1 MSNQLVSPLYY
12 VYKLTFES
20 GKSYIGCHIQR
31 KQNDDYITSSSYYKK
46 HPEDKII
53 SRDILIFCKSPEE
66 MNFLETWCILSD
78 KAYNGKNNV
87 NYNLGNFVCCF
98 KHCGHTVSEE
108 CRLKLKGRIVSEE
121 TRAKISAAGKGRTH
135 KVSEE
140 SKQKMRESWKSRK
153 DYRGG
158 ISPKPNKSGKRKP
171 RKPASEET
179 KLRMSLAHRGKHHSN
194 ETKEKISKS
203 LKK

>member
-1 MSNQLVSPLYY
+1 MSNKLVSPIFY

-20 GKSYIGCHIQR
+20 GKSYVGSHIQK
-31 KQNDDYITSSSYYKK
+31 KQNDNYITSSSYCKK

-87 NYNLGNFVCCF
+87 NWNLGNFVCCF
-98 KHCGHTVSEE
+98 KHCGHKLSEE
-108 CRLKLKGRIVSEE
+108 QCLKRRGRVVSEE
-121 TRAKISAAGKGRTH
+121 TKAKISAAGKGRTH

-153 DYRGG
+153 DYKGG
-158 ISPKPNKSGKRKP
+158 ITVKQSSEHKSRKP
-171 RKPASEET
+171 FSEET
-179 KLRMSLAHRGKHHSN
+179 KLKMSLAHKGKHHSK

-203 LKK
+203 LKE